1 MNKIEI
7 RKLKKWLIVPL
18 KKDREIWVSSTTP
31 PWAMASIFSRA
42 EFKNFKIKLKNR
54 NEILKKINEELTSL
68 SPVEDAMVDAQQMN
82 KIGSLFEEKLNS
94 IEEDI
99 NFDEEAPI
107 IKMVNTLLTE
117 ASSREAS
124 DIHFE
129 PYEKD
134 SVVRLRIDGV
144 LIDIAKPPRGLYAA
158 LVSRI
163 KIMAQLDIAEKRLPQ
178 DGRISI
184 RLKDHLLDVR
194 VSTLP
199 TGSGERVVLRLLDK
213 RNLGFSLNDL
223 GMSLSVKKE
232 YELCLEKPNGIIL
245 VTGPT
250 GSGKTTTLY
259 ASLAKLNA
267 EDSNIMTV
275 EDPIEYEIP
284 GISQTQVQSK
294 IGLDFSHALRAILRQ
309 DPDVI
314 MIGEIRDLETAKI
327 AVQAS
332 LTGHLVLAT
341 LHTNDSTSAIIRLI
355 DMGIEPY
362 LISSTLN
369 AVLAQ
374 RLVRK
379 KCKFCELKKTNKF
392 KCNIC
397 DNSGF
402 KGRTGLYEFFQVN
415 DKLREIIKESSDI
428 NYLRKKAI
436 EYGMKTLLDDGKRL
450 INLGITSN
458 QEIARVTTLIEEIS

>member
-18 KKDREIWVSSTTP
+18 KKDCEIWVSSITP
-31 PWAMASIFSRA
+31 PWAMASILSRA

-68 SPVEDAMVDAQQMN
+68 SPVEHAMVDAQQMN
-82 KIGSLFEEKLNS
+82 KPGSLFEEKLNS

-178 DGRISI
+178 DGRISV

-284 GISQTQVQSK
+284 GISQTQVQPK

-436 EYGMKTLLDDGKRL
+436 EHGMKTLLDDGKRL

>member
-1 MNKIEI
+1 MNRIEI
-7 RKLKKWLIVPL
+7 KKLKNWLIVPL
-18 KKDREIWVSSTTP
+18 KEDCEVWFSSDTP
-31 PWAMASIFSRA
+31 PWGIASILSRV
-42 EFKNFKIKLKNR
+42 EFKNCKIKLKKK
-54 NEILKKINEELTSL
+54 NEILKKIEEEFSSL
-68 SPVEDAMVDAQQMN
+68 SSVEDALVEVQQFN
-82 KIGSLFEEKLNS
+82 KLGSLLEEKLSS

-99 NFDEEAPI
+99 NFDEEAPV
-107 IKMVNTLLTE
+107 IKIVNTLLTE

-134 SVVRLRIDGV
+134 SIVRLRIDGV
-144 LIDIAKPPRGLYAA
+144 LVDIAKPPRALYAA

-184 RLKDHLLDVR
+184 RIKDHLLDVR

-223 GMSLSVKKE
+223 GMSLSVRKE
-232 YELCLEKPNGIIL
+232 YEFCLEKPNGIIL

-275 EDPIEYEIP
+275 EDPIEYEIS

-294 IGLDFSHALRAILRQ
+294 IGLNFSNALRAILRQ

-379 KCKFCELKKTNKF
+379 KCKFCEPKEEIKF
-392 KCNIC
+392 KCNVC

-415 DKLREIIKESSDI
+415 DKLREIIKETSDI

-436 EYGMKTLLDDGKRL
+436 EFGMKTLLDDGKRL

-458 QEIARVTTLIEEIS
+458 QEIARVTTLIEEIN